1 MLTTN
6 LTILL
11 SIQQLTYFEETAKH
25 FLPVKNL
32 LHEKSKLYFIN
43 GIYFICSCQNYDF
56 GSHYWQYLKVLTQL
70 TVPLFPYFVLPN
82 SESYHKI

>member
-11 SIQQLTYFEETAKH
+11 STQQLTYFEETAKH

-32 LHEKSKLYFIN
+32 LHEESTLYFIN
-43 GIYFICSCQNYDF
+43 GTYSLCSCKNYDF
-56 GSHYWQYLKVLTQL
+56 VSHYWQYLTVLTKV
-70 TVPLFPYFVLPN
+70 TVPVSLLCLA
-82 SESYHKI
+82 KQ